1 MANKKS
7 QKNTIIGSII
17 TVIILI
23 ILTITGNDSQIF
35 KSTTSATN
43 DNVPSEVLDNLE
55 NVSIQTGN
63 DCISTIPQ
71 DNNLRVYCLDVGQGD
86 SILITNN
93 NKTMLIDAST
103 NEMGSRVVKYLN
115 DLGIKKI
122 DYLVG
127 THPHE
132 DHIGG
137 LDNVIKN
144 FDIGTIYMPKV
155 QTNTKT
161 FEDVLDAINEKGLKI
176 TSPEV
181 GYKFNVGNA
190 VCEVMNCG
198 TGTSEEKSNLNLS
211 SIVIRMTYGEQSFL
225 FMGDAETKNE
235 EARSW
240 PQTNVL
246 KVGHHGSNT
255 SSSQSFLDQVK
266 PQIAVISVGKGNKY
280 GHPKQVILDRLNKMG
295 IKIYRTDESGTIKI
309 TCDGKENKV
318 EFVKFDN

>member
-43 DNVPSEVLDNLE
+43 DNVSSEVLDNLE

-103 NEMGSRVVKYLN
+103 NEMGNRVVKYLN

-137 LDNVIKN
+137 LDNVIKS
-144 FDIGTIYMPKV
+144 FDIGTIYMPNV
-155 QTNTKT
+155 VATTKT
-161 FEDVLDAINEKGLKI
+161 FEEVIDAISAKKLKV
-176 TSPEV
+176 TSPKT
-181 GYKFNVGNA
+181 GDKFTVGNA
-190 VCEVMNCG
+190 ECEVMSIRNDKDDYNNC
-198 TGTSEEKSNLNLS
+198 
-211 SIVIRMTYGEQSFL
+211 SIVIKMDFNNVSYL
-225 FMGDAETKNE
+225 FTGDAEESVESSRK
-235 EARSW
+235 W
-240 PQTNVL
+240 PHIDVL

-255 SSSQSFLDQVK
+255 SSSKNFLEQIK
-266 PQIAVISVGKGNKY
+266 PEVALISVGQGNTY
-280 GHPKQVILDRLNKMG
+280 GHPTQATLKRLSNIG
-295 IKIYRTDESGTIKI
+295 AKIYRTDENGTILLI
-309 TCDGKENKV
+309 EKV
-318 EFVKFDN
+318 E

>member
-1 MANKKS
+1 MVNKKS

-23 ILTITGNDSQIF
+23 ILTITGNDSQMF

-43 DNVPSEVLDNLE
+43 DNVSSEVLDNLE

-63 DCISTIPQ
+63 DCITTIPQ

-86 SILITNN
+86 SIVITNN

-144 FDIGTIYMPKV
+144 FDIGTIYMPNV
-155 QTNTKT
+155 VATTKT
-161 FEDVLDAINEKGLKI
+161 FEEVIDAISAKKLKV
-176 TSPEV
+176 TSPKT
-181 GYKFNVGNA
+181 GDKFTVGNA
-190 VCEVMNCG
+190 ECEVMSIRNDKDDYNNC
-198 TGTSEEKSNLNLS
+198 
-211 SIVIRMTYGEQSFL
+211 SIVIKMDFNNVSYL
-225 FMGDAETKNE
+225 FTGDAEESVESSRK
-235 EARSW
+235 W
-240 PQTNVL
+240 PHIDVL

-255 SSSQSFLDQVK
+255 SSSKNFLEQIK
-266 PQIAVISVGKGNKY
+266 PEVALISVGQGNTY
-280 GHPKQVILDRLNKMG
+280 GHPTQATLKRLSNIG
-295 IKIYRTDESGTIKI
+295 AKIYRTDENGTILLI
-309 TCDGKENKV
+309 EKV
-318 EFVKFDN
+318 E

>member
-23 ILTITGNDSQIF
+23 ILTITGNDSQMF
-35 KSTTSATN
+35 KLTTSATN
-43 DNVPSEVLDNLE
+43 DNVSSEVLDNLE

-63 DCISTIPQ
+63 DCITTIPQ

-144 FDIGTIYMPKV
+144 FDIGTIYMPNV
-155 QTNTKT
+155 VATTKT
-161 FEDVLDAINEKGLKI
+161 FEEVIDAISAKKLKV
-176 TSPEV
+176 TSPKT
-181 GYKFNVGNA
+181 GDKFTVGNA
-190 VCEVMNCG
+190 ECEVMSIRNDKDDYNNC
-198 TGTSEEKSNLNLS
+198 
-211 SIVIRMTYGEQSFL
+211 SIVIKMDFNNVSYL
-225 FMGDAETKNE
+225 FTGDAEESVESSRK
-235 EARSW
+235 W
-240 PQTNVL
+240 PHIDVL

-255 SSSQSFLDQVK
+255 SSSKDFLEQIK
-266 PQIAVISVGKGNKY
+266 PEVALISVGQGNTY
-280 GHPKQVILDRLNKMG
+280 GHPTQATLKRLSNIG
-295 IKIYRTDESGTIKI
+295 AKIYRTDENGTILLIEK
-309 TCDGKENKV
+309 GE
-318 EFVKFDN
+318 

>member
-23 ILTITGNDSQIF
+23 ILTITGNGSQIF

-43 DNVPSEVLDNLE
+43 DNVSSEVLDNLE

-144 FDIGTIYMPKV
+144 FDIGTIYMPNV
-155 QTNTKT
+155 VATTKT
-161 FEDVLDAINEKGLKI
+161 FEEVIDAISAKKLKV
-176 TSPEV
+176 TSPKT
-181 GYKFNVGNA
+181 GDKFTVGNA
-190 VCEVMNCG
+190 ECEVMSIRNDKDDYNNC
-198 TGTSEEKSNLNLS
+198 
-211 SIVIRMTYGEQSFL
+211 SIVIKMDFNNVSYL
-225 FMGDAETKNE
+225 FTGDAEESVESSRK
-235 EARSW
+235 W
-240 PQTNVL
+240 PHIDVL

-255 SSSQSFLDQVK
+255 SSSKKFLEQIK
-266 PQIAVISVGKGNKY
+266 PEVALISVGQGNTY
-280 GHPKQVILDRLNKMG
+280 GHPTQATLKRLSNIG
-295 IKIYRTDESGTIKI
+295 AKIYRTDENGTILLI
-309 TCDGKENKV
+309 EEGE
-318 EFVKFDN
+318 

>member
-43 DNVPSEVLDNLE
+43 DNVSSEVLDNLE

-63 DCISTIPQ
+63 DCITTIPQ

-144 FDIGTIYMPKV
+144 FDIGTIYMPNV
-155 QTNTKT
+155 VATTKT
-161 FEDVLDAINEKGLKI
+161 FEEVIDAISAKKLKV
-176 TSPEV
+176 TSPKT
-181 GYKFNVGNA
+181 GDKFTVGNA
-190 VCEVMNCG
+190 ECEVMSIRNDKDDYNNC
-198 TGTSEEKSNLNLS
+198 
-211 SIVIRMTYGEQSFL
+211 SIVIKMDF
-225 FMGDAETKNE
+225 
-235 EARSW
+235 
-240 PQTNVL
+240 
-246 KVGHHGSNT
+246 NT
-255 SSSQSFLDQVK
+255 S
-266 PQIAVISVGKGNKY
+266 I
-280 GHPKQVILDRLNKMG
+280 
-295 IKIYRTDESGTIKI
+295 
-309 TCDGKENKV
+309 
-318 EFVKFDN
+318 

>member
-43 DNVPSEVLDNLE
+43 ENVSSEVLDNLE

-103 NEMGSRVVKYLN
+103 NEMGNRVVKYLN

-144 FDIGTIYMPKV
+144 FDIGTIYMPNV
-155 QTNTKT
+155 VATTKT
-161 FEDVLDAINEKGLKI
+161 FEEVIDAISAKKLKV
-176 TSPEV
+176 TSPKT
-181 GYKFNVGNA
+181 GDKFTVGNA
-190 VCEVMNCG
+190 ECEVMSIRNDKDDYNNC
-198 TGTSEEKSNLNLS
+198 
-211 SIVIRMTYGEQSFL
+211 SIVIKMDFNNVSYL
-225 FMGDAETKNE
+225 FTGDAEESVESSRK
-235 EARSW
+235 W
-240 PQTNVL
+240 PHIDVL

-255 SSSQSFLDQVK
+255 SSSKNFLEQIK
-266 PQIAVISVGKGNKY
+266 PEVALISVGQGNIY
-280 GHPKQVILDRLNKMG
+280 GHPTQATLKRLSNIG
-295 IKIYRTDESGTIKI
+295 AKIYRTDENGTILLI
-309 TCDGKENKV
+309 EKV
-318 EFVKFDN
+318 E

>member
-43 DNVPSEVLDNLE
+43 DNVSSEVLDNLE

-63 DCISTIPQ
+63 DCITTIPQ

-144 FDIGTIYMPKV
+144 FDIGTIYMPNV
-155 QTNTKT
+155 VATTKT
-161 FEDVLDAINEKGLKI
+161 YEEVIDAISAKKLKV
-176 TSPEV
+176 TSPKT
-181 GYKFNVGNA
+181 GDKFTVGNA
-190 VCEVMNCG
+190 ECEVMSIRNDKDDYNNC
-198 TGTSEEKSNLNLS
+198 
-211 SIVIRMTYGEQSFL
+211 SIVIKMDFNNVSYL
-225 FMGDAETKNE
+225 FTGDAEKSVE
-235 EARSW
+235 SSRKW
-240 PQTNVL
+240 PHIDVL

-255 SSSQSFLDQVK
+255 SSSKNFLEQIK
-266 PQIAVISVGKGNKY
+266 PEVALISVGQGNTY
-280 GHPKQVILDRLNKMG
+280 GHPTQATLKRLSN
-295 IKIYRTDESGTIKI
+295 IDAKIYRTDENGTILLIEK
-309 TCDGKENKV
+309 GE
-318 EFVKFDN
+318 

>member
-43 DNVPSEVLDNLE
+43 DNVSSEVLDNLE

-144 FDIGTIYMPKV
+144 FDIGTIYMPNV
-155 QTNTKT
+155 VATTKI
-161 FEDVLDAINEKGLKI
+161 FEEVIDAISAKKLKV
-176 TSPEV
+176 TSPKT
-181 GYKFNVGNA
+181 GDKFTVGNA
-190 VCEVMNCG
+190 ECEVMSIRNDKDDYNNC
-198 TGTSEEKSNLNLS
+198 
-211 SIVIRMTYGEQSFL
+211 SIVIKMDFNNVSYL
-225 FMGDAETKNE
+225 FTGDAEESVESSRK
-235 EARSW
+235 W
-240 PQTNVL
+240 PHIDVL

-255 SSSQSFLDQVK
+255 SSSKKFLEQIK
-266 PQIAVISVGKGNKY
+266 PEVALISVGHGNTY
-280 GHPKQVILDRLNKMG
+280 GHPTQATLKRLSNIG
-295 IKIYRTDESGTIKI
+295 AKIYRTDENGTILLIEK
-309 TCDGKENKV
+309 GE
-318 EFVKFDN
+318 

>member
-23 ILTITGNDSQIF
+23 ILTITGNGSQIF

-43 DNVPSEVLDNLE
+43 DNVSSEVLDNLE

-144 FDIGTIYMPKV
+144 FDIGTIYMPNV
-155 QTNTKT
+155 VATTKT
-161 FEDVLDAINEKGLKI
+161 FEKV
-176 TSPEV
+176 TSPKT
-181 GYKFNVGNA
+181 GDKFTVGNA
-190 VCEVMNCG
+190 ECEVMSIRNDKDDYNNC
-198 TGTSEEKSNLNLS
+198 
-211 SIVIRMTYGEQSFL
+211 SIVIKMDFNNVSYL
-225 FMGDAETKNE
+225 FTGDAEESVESSRK
-235 EARSW
+235 W
-240 PQTNVL
+240 PHIDVL

-255 SSSQSFLDQVK
+255 SSSKNFLEQIK
-266 PQIAVISVGKGNKY
+266 PEVALISVGQGNTY
-280 GHPKQVILDRLNKMG
+280 GHPTQATLKRLSNIG
-295 IKIYRTDESGTIKI
+295 AKIYRTDENGTILLIEK
-309 TCDGKENKV
+309 GE
-318 EFVKFDN
+318 

>member
-43 DNVPSEVLDNLE
+43 ENVSSEVLDNLE

-103 NEMGSRVVKYLN
+103 NEMGNRVVKYLN

-144 FDIGTIYMPKV
+144 FDIGTIYMPNV
-155 QTNTKT
+155 VATTKT
-161 FEDVLDAINEKGLKI
+161 FEEVIDAISAKKLKV
-176 TSPEV
+176 TSPKT
-181 GYKFNVGNA
+181 GDKFTVGNA
-190 VCEVMNCG
+190 ECEVMSIRNDKDDYNNC
-198 TGTSEEKSNLNLS
+198 
-211 SIVIRMTYGEQSFL
+211 SIVIKMDFNNVSYL
-225 FMGDAETKNE
+225 FTGDAEESVESSRK
-235 EARSW
+235 W
-240 PQTNVL
+240 PHIDVL

-255 SSSQSFLDQVK
+255 SSSKNFLE
-266 PQIAVISVGKGNKY
+266 QIKTEVALISVGQGNTY
-280 GHPKQVILDRLNKMG
+280 GHPTQATLKRLSNIG
-295 IKIYRTDESGTIKI
+295 AKIYRTDENGTILLI
-309 TCDGKENKV
+309 EKV
-318 EFVKFDN
+318 E

>member
-43 DNVPSEVLDNLE
+43 DNVSSEVLDNLE

-144 FDIGTIYMPKV
+144 FDIGTIYMPNV
-155 QTNTKT
+155 VATTKT
-161 FEDVLDAINEKGLKI
+161 FEEVIDAISAKKLKV
-176 TSPEV
+176 TSPKT
-181 GYKFNVGNA
+181 GDKFTVGNA
-190 VCEVMNCG
+190 ECEVMSIRNDYNNC
-198 TGTSEEKSNLNLS
+198 
-211 SIVIRMTYGEQSFL
+211 SIVIKMDFNNVSYL
-225 FMGDAETKNE
+225 FTGDAEESVESSRK
-235 EARSW
+235 W
-240 PQTNVL
+240 PHIDVL

-255 SSSQSFLDQVK
+255 SSSKKFLEQIK
-266 PQIAVISVGKGNKY
+266 PEVALISVGQGNTY
-280 GHPKQVILDRLNKMG
+280 GHPTQATLKRLSNIG
-295 IKIYRTDESGTIKI
+295 AKIYRTDENGTILLI
-309 TCDGKENKV
+309 EKV
-318 EFVKFDN
+318 E

>member
-43 DNVPSEVLDNLE
+43 DNVSSEVLDNLE

-63 DCISTIPQ
+63 DCITTIPQ

-144 FDIGTIYMPKV
+144 FDIGTIYMPNV
-155 QTNTKT
+155 VATTKT
-161 FEDVLDAINEKGLKI
+161 FEEVIDAISAKKLKV
-176 TSPEV
+176 TSPKT
-181 GYKFNVGNA
+181 GDKFTVGNA
-190 VCEVMNCG
+190 ECEVMSIRNDKDDYNNC
-198 TGTSEEKSNLNLS
+198 
-211 SIVIRMTYGEQSFL
+211 SIVIKMDFNNVCYL
-225 FMGDAETKNE
+225 FTGDAEESVESSRK
-235 EARSW
+235 W
-240 PQTNVL
+240 PHIDVL

-255 SSSQSFLDQVK
+255 SSSKNFLEQIK
-266 PQIAVISVGKGNKY
+266 PEVALISVGQGNTY
-280 GHPKQVILDRLNKMG
+280 GHPTQATLKRLSNIG
-295 IKIYRTDESGTIKI
+295 AKIYRTDENGTILLIEK
-309 TCDGKENKV
+309 GE
-318 EFVKFDN
+318 

>member
-43 DNVPSEVLDNLE
+43 DNVSSEVLDNLE

-144 FDIGTIYMPKV
+144 FDIGTIYMPNV
-155 QTNTKT
+155 VATTKT
-161 FEDVLDAINEKGLKI
+161 YEEVIDAISAKKLKV
-176 TSPEV
+176 TSPKT
-181 GYKFNVGNA
+181 GDKFNVGNA
-190 VCEVMNCG
+190 ECEVMSIRNDKDDYNNC
-198 TGTSEEKSNLNLS
+198 
-211 SIVIRMTYGEQSFL
+211 SIVIKMDFNNVSYL
-225 FMGDAETKNE
+225 FTGDAEESVESSRK
-235 EARSW
+235 W
-240 PQTNVL
+240 PHIDVL

-255 SSSQSFLDQVK
+255 SSSKKFLEQIK
-266 PQIAVISVGKGNKY
+266 PEVALISVGQGNTY
-280 GHPKQVILDRLNKMG
+280 GHPTQATLKRLSNIG
-295 IKIYRTDESGTIKI
+295 AKIYRTDENGTILLIEK
-309 TCDGKENKV
+309 GE
-318 EFVKFDN
+318 

>member
-43 DNVPSEVLDNLE
+43 DNVSSEVLDNLE

-93 NKTMLIDAST
+93 NKTMLIDASK

-144 FDIGTIYMPKV
+144 FDIGTIYMPNV
-155 QTNTKT
+155 VATTKT
-161 FEDVLDAINEKGLKI
+161 FEEVIDAISAKKLKV
-176 TSPEV
+176 TSPKT
-181 GYKFNVGNA
+181 GDKFTVGNA
-190 VCEVMNCG
+190 ECEVMSIRNDKDDYNNC
-198 TGTSEEKSNLNLS
+198 
-211 SIVIRMTYGEQSFL
+211 SIVIKMDFNNVSYL
-225 FMGDAETKNE
+225 FTGDAEESVESSRK
-235 EARSW
+235 W
-240 PQTNVL
+240 PHIDVL

-255 SSSQSFLDQVK
+255 SSSKKFLEQIK
-266 PQIAVISVGKGNKY
+266 PEVALISVGQGNTY
-280 GHPKQVILDRLNKMG
+280 GHPTQATLKRLSNIG
-295 IKIYRTDESGTIKI
+295 AKIYRTDENGTILLIEK
-309 TCDGKENKV
+309 GE
-318 EFVKFDN
+318 

>member
-43 DNVPSEVLDNLE
+43 DNVSSEVLDNLE

-127 THPHE
+127 THSHE

-144 FDIGTIYMPKV
+144 FDIGTIYMPNV
-155 QTNTKT
+155 VATTKT
-161 FEDVLDAINEKGLKI
+161 FEEVIDAISAKKLKV
-176 TSPEV
+176 TSPKT
-181 GYKFNVGNA
+181 GDKFTVGNA
-190 VCEVMNCG
+190 ECEVMSIRNDKDDYNNC
-198 TGTSEEKSNLNLS
+198 
-211 SIVIRMTYGEQSFL
+211 SIVIKMDFNNVSYL
-225 FMGDAETKNE
+225 FTGDAEESVESSRK
-235 EARSW
+235 W
-240 PQTNVL
+240 PHIDVL

-255 SSSQSFLDQVK
+255 SSSKKFLEQIK
-266 PQIAVISVGKGNKY
+266 PEVALISVGQGNTY
-280 GHPKQVILDRLNKMG
+280 GHPTQATLKRLSNIG
-295 IKIYRTDESGTIKI
+295 AKIYRTDENGTILLIEK
-309 TCDGKENKV
+309 GE
-318 EFVKFDN
+318 

>member
-43 DNVPSEVLDNLE
+43 DNVSSEVLDNLE

-103 NEMGSRVVKYLN
+103 NEMGNRVVKYLN
-115 DLGIKKI
+115 DLGVKKI

-144 FDIGTIYMPKV
+144 FDIGTIYMPNV
-155 QTNTKT
+155 VATTKT
-161 FEDVLDAINEKGLKI
+161 FEEVIDAISAKKLKV
-176 TSPEV
+176 TSPKT
-181 GYKFNVGNA
+181 GDKFTVGNA
-190 VCEVMNCG
+190 ECEVMSIRNDKDDYNNC
-198 TGTSEEKSNLNLS
+198 
-211 SIVIRMTYGEQSFL
+211 SIVIKMDFNNVSYL
-225 FMGDAETKNE
+225 FTGDAEESVESSRK
-235 EARSW
+235 W
-240 PQTNVL
+240 PHIDVL

-255 SSSQSFLDQVK
+255 SSSKKFLEQIK
-266 PQIAVISVGKGNKY
+266 PEVALISVGQGNTY
-280 GHPKQVILDRLNKMG
+280 GHPTQATLKRLSNIG
-295 IKIYRTDESGTIKI
+295 AKIYRTDENGTILLI
-309 TCDGKENKV
+309 EKV
-318 EFVKFDN
+318 E

>member
-43 DNVPSEVLDNLE
+43 DNVSSEVLDNLE

-144 FDIGTIYMPKV
+144 FDIGTIYMPNV
-155 QTNTKT
+155 VATTKT
-161 FEDVLDAINEKGLKI
+161 FEEVIDAISAKKLKV
-176 TSPEV
+176 TSPKT
-181 GYKFNVGNA
+181 GDKFTVGNA
-190 VCEVMNCG
+190 ECEVMSIRNDKDDYNNC
-198 TGTSEEKSNLNLS
+198 
-211 SIVIRMTYGEQSFL
+211 SIVIKMDFNNVSYL
-225 FMGDAETKNE
+225 FTGDAEESVESSRK
-235 EARSW
+235 W
-240 PQTNVL
+240 PHIDVL

-255 SSSQSFLDQVK
+255 SSSKKFLEQIK
-266 PQIAVISVGKGNKY
+266 PEVALISVGQGNTY
-280 GHPKQVILDRLNKMG
+280 GHPTQATLKRLSNIG
-295 IKIYRTDESGTIKI
+295 AKIYRTDENGIILLIEK
-309 TCDGKENKV
+309 GE
-318 EFVKFDN
+318 

>member
-43 DNVPSEVLDNLE
+43 DNVSSEVLDNLE

-103 NEMGSRVVKYLN
+103 NEMGNRVVKYLN

-144 FDIGTIYMPKV
+144 FDIGTIYMPNV
-155 QTNTKT
+155 VATTKT
-161 FEDVLDAINEKGLKI
+161 FEEVIDAISAKKLKV
-176 TSPEV
+176 TSPKT
-181 GYKFNVGNA
+181 GDKFTVGNA
-190 VCEVMNCG
+190 ECEVMSIRNDKDDYNNC
-198 TGTSEEKSNLNLS
+198 
-211 SIVIRMTYGEQSFL
+211 SIVIKMDFNNVSYL
-225 FMGDAETKNE
+225 FTGDAEESVESSRK
-235 EARSW
+235 W
-240 PQTNVL
+240 PHIDVL

-255 SSSQSFLDQVK
+255 SSSKKFLEQIK
-266 PQIAVISVGKGNKY
+266 PEVALISVGQGNTY
-280 GHPKQVILDRLNKMG
+280 GHPTQATLKRLSNIG
-295 IKIYRTDESGTIKI
+295 AKIYRTDENGTILLIEK
-309 TCDGKENKV
+309 GE
-318 EFVKFDN
+318 

>member
-43 DNVPSEVLDNLE
+43 DNVSSEVLDNLE

-144 FDIGTIYMPKV
+144 FDIGTIYMPNV
-155 QTNTKT
+155 VATTKT
-161 FEDVLDAINEKGLKI
+161 FEEVIDAISAKKLKV
-176 TSPEV
+176 TSPKT
-181 GYKFNVGNA
+181 GNKFTVGNA
-190 VCEVMNCG
+190 ECEVMSIRNDKDDYNNC
-198 TGTSEEKSNLNLS
+198 
-211 SIVIRMTYGEQSFL
+211 SIVIKMDFNNVSYL
-225 FMGDAETKNE
+225 FTGDAEESVESSRK
-235 EARSW
+235 W
-240 PQTNVL
+240 PHIDVL

-255 SSSQSFLDQVK
+255 SSSKKFLEQIK
-266 PQIAVISVGKGNKY
+266 PEVALISVGQGNTY
-280 GHPKQVILDRLNKMG
+280 GHPTQATLKRLSNIG
-295 IKIYRTDESGTIKI
+295 AKIYRTDENGTILLIEK
-309 TCDGKENKV
+309 GE
-318 EFVKFDN
+318 

>member
-23 ILTITGNDSQIF
+23 ILTITGNDSQMF

-43 DNVPSEVLDNLE
+43 DNVSSEVLDNLE

-63 DCISTIPQ
+63 DCITTIPQ

-144 FDIGTIYMPKV
+144 FDIGTIYMPNV
-155 QTNTKT
+155 VATTKT
-161 FEDVLDAINEKGLKI
+161 FEEVIDAISAKKLKV
-176 TSPEV
+176 TSPKT
-181 GYKFNVGNA
+181 GDKFTVGNA
-190 VCEVMNCG
+190 ECEVMSIRNDKDDYNNC
-198 TGTSEEKSNLNLS
+198 
-211 SIVIRMTYGEQSFL
+211 SIVIKMDFNNVSYL
-225 FMGDAETKNE
+225 FTGDAEESVESSRK
-235 EARSW
+235 W
-240 PQTNVL
+240 PHIDVL

-255 SSSQSFLDQVK
+255 SSSKNFLDQIK
-266 PQIAVISVGKGNKY
+266 PEVALISVGQGNTY
-280 GHPKQVILDRLNKMG
+280 GHPTQATLKRLSNIG
-295 IKIYRTDESGTIKI
+295 AKIYRTDENGTILLIEK
-309 TCDGKENKV
+309 GE
-318 EFVKFDN
+318 

>member
-35 KSTTSATN
+35 KSTPSATN
-43 DNVPSEVLDNLE
+43 DNVSSEVLDNLE

-63 DCISTIPQ
+63 DCITTIPQ

-144 FDIGTIYMPKV
+144 FDIGTIYMPNV
-155 QTNTKT
+155 VATTKT
-161 FEDVLDAINEKGLKI
+161 FEEVIDAISAKKLKV
-176 TSPEV
+176 TSPKT
-181 GYKFNVGNA
+181 GDKFTVGNA
-190 VCEVMNCG
+190 ECEVMSIRNDKDDYNNC
-198 TGTSEEKSNLNLS
+198 
-211 SIVIRMTYGEQSFL
+211 SIVIKMDFNNVSYL
-225 FMGDAETKNE
+225 FTGDAEESVESSRK
-235 EARSW
+235 W
-240 PQTNVL
+240 PHIDVL

-255 SSSQSFLDQVK
+255 SSSKKFLEQIK
-266 PQIAVISVGKGNKY
+266 PEVALISVGQGNTY
-280 GHPKQVILDRLNKMG
+280 GHPTQATLKRLSNIG
-295 IKIYRTDESGTIKI
+295 AKIYRTDENGTILLIEK
-309 TCDGKENKV
+309 GE
-318 EFVKFDN
+318 

>member
-43 DNVPSEVLDNLE
+43 DNVSSEVLDNLE

-63 DCISTIPQ
+63 DCITTIPQ

-144 FDIGTIYMPKV
+144 FDIGTIYTPNV
-155 QTNTKT
+155 VATTKT
-161 FEDVLDAINEKGLKI
+161 YEEVIDAISAKKLKV
-176 TSPEV
+176 TSPKT
-181 GYKFNVGNA
+181 GDKFTVGNA
-190 VCEVMNCG
+190 ECEVMSIRNDKDDYNNC
-198 TGTSEEKSNLNLS
+198 
-211 SIVIRMTYGEQSFL
+211 SIVIKMDFNNVSYL
-225 FMGDAETKNE
+225 FTGDAEESVESSRK
-235 EARSW
+235 W
-240 PQTNVL
+240 PHIDVL

-255 SSSQSFLDQVK
+255 SSSKNFLEQIK
-266 PQIAVISVGKGNKY
+266 PEVALISVGQGNTY
-280 GHPKQVILDRLNKMG
+280 GHPTQATLKRLSNIG
-295 IKIYRTDESGTIKI
+295 AKIYRTDENGTILLIEK
-309 TCDGKENKV
+309 GE
-318 EFVKFDN
+318 

>member
-23 ILTITGNDSQIF
+23 ILTITGNDSQMF

-43 DNVPSEVLDNLE
+43 DNVSSEVLDNLE

-63 DCISTIPQ
+63 DCITTIPQ

-137 LDNVIKN
+137 LDNVIKS
-144 FDIGTIYMPKV
+144 FDIGTIYMPNV
-155 QTNTKT
+155 VATTKT
-161 FEDVLDAINEKGLKI
+161 FEEVIDAISAKKLKV
-176 TSPEV
+176 TSPKT
-181 GYKFNVGNA
+181 GDKFTVGNA
-190 VCEVMNCG
+190 ECEVMSIRNDKDDYNNC
-198 TGTSEEKSNLNLS
+198 
-211 SIVIRMTYGEQSFL
+211 SIVIKMDFNNVSYL
-225 FMGDAETKNE
+225 FTGDAEESVESSRK
-235 EARSW
+235 W
-240 PQTNVL
+240 PHIDVL

-255 SSSQSFLDQVK
+255 SSSKNFLEQIK
-266 PQIAVISVGKGNKY
+266 PEVALISVGQGNTY
-280 GHPKQVILDRLNKMG
+280 GHPTQATLKRLSNIG
-295 IKIYRTDESGTIKI
+295 AKIYRTDENGTILLIEK
-309 TCDGKENKV
+309 GE
-318 EFVKFDN
+318 

>member
-43 DNVPSEVLDNLE
+43 DNVSSEVLDNLE

-63 DCISTIPQ
+63 DCITTIPQ

-144 FDIGTIYMPKV
+144 FDIGTIYMPNV
-155 QTNTKT
+155 VATTKT
-161 FEDVLDAINEKGLKI
+161 FEEVIDAISAKKLKV
-176 TSPEV
+176 TSPKT
-181 GYKFNVGNA
+181 GDKFTVGNA
-190 VCEVMNCG
+190 ECEVMSIRNDKDDYNNC
-198 TGTSEEKSNLNLS
+198 
-211 SIVIRMTYGEQSFL
+211 SIVIKMDFNNVSYL
-225 FMGDAETKNE
+225 FTGDAEESVESSRK
-235 EARSW
+235 W
-240 PQTNVL
+240 PHIDVL

-255 SSSQSFLDQVK
+255 SSSKNFLDQIK
-266 PQIAVISVGKGNKY
+266 PEVALISVGQGNTY
-280 GHPKQVILDRLNKMG
+280 GHPTQATLKRLSNIG
-295 IKIYRTDESGTIKI
+295 AKIYRTDENGTILLIEK
-309 TCDGKENKV
+309 GE
-318 EFVKFDN
+318 

>member
-43 DNVPSEVLDNLE
+43 DNVSSEVLDNLG

-144 FDIGTIYMPKV
+144 FDIGTIYMPNV
-155 QTNTKT
+155 VATTKT
-161 FEDVLDAINEKGLKI
+161 FEEVIDAISAKKLKV
-176 TSPEV
+176 TSPKT
-181 GYKFNVGNA
+181 GDKFTVGNA
-190 VCEVMNCG
+190 ECEVMSIRNDKDDYNNC
-198 TGTSEEKSNLNLS
+198 
-211 SIVIRMTYGEQSFL
+211 SIVIKMDFNNVSYL
-225 FMGDAETKNE
+225 FTGDAEESVESSRK
-235 EARSW
+235 W
-240 PQTNVL
+240 PHIDVL

-255 SSSQSFLDQVK
+255 SSSKNFLEQIK
-266 PQIAVISVGKGNKY
+266 PEVALISVGQGNTY
-280 GHPKQVILDRLNKMG
+280 GHPTQATLKRLSNIG
-295 IKIYRTDESGTIKI
+295 AKIYRTDENGTILLI
-309 TCDGKENKV
+309 EKV
-318 EFVKFDN
+318 E

>member
-43 DNVPSEVLDNLE
+43 DNVSSEVLDNLE

-63 DCISTIPQ
+63 DCITTIPQ

-144 FDIGTIYMPKV
+144 FDIGTIYMPNV
-155 QTNTKT
+155 VATTKT
-161 FEDVLDAINEKGLKI
+161 YEEVIDAISAKKLKV
-176 TSPEV
+176 TSPKT
-181 GYKFNVGNA
+181 GDKFNVGNA
-190 VCEVMNCG
+190 ECEVMSIRNDKDDYNNC
-198 TGTSEEKSNLNLS
+198 
-211 SIVIRMTYGEQSFL
+211 SIVIKMDFNNVSYL
-225 FMGDAETKNE
+225 FTGDAEESVESSRN
-235 EARSW
+235 W
-240 PQTNVL
+240 PHIDVL

-255 SSSQSFLDQVK
+255 SSSKNFLEQIK
-266 PQIAVISVGKGNKY
+266 PEVALISVGQGNTY
-280 GHPKQVILDRLNKMG
+280 GHPTQATLKRLSNIG
-295 IKIYRTDESGTIKI
+295 AKIYRTDENGTILLIEK
-309 TCDGKENKV
+309 GE
-318 EFVKFDN
+318 

>member
-43 DNVPSEVLDNLE
+43 DNVSSEVLDNLE

-63 DCISTIPQ
+63 DCITTIPQ

-144 FDIGTIYMPKV
+144 FDIGTIYMPNV
-155 QTNTKT
+155 VATTKT
-161 FEDVLDAINEKGLKI
+161 YEEVIDAISAKKLKV
-176 TSPEV
+176 TSPKT
-181 GYKFNVGNA
+181 GDKFTVGNA
-190 VCEVMNCG
+190 ECEVMSIRNDKDDYNNC
-198 TGTSEEKSNLNLS
+198 
-211 SIVIRMTYGEQSFL
+211 SIVIKMDFNNVSYL
-225 FMGDAETKNE
+225 FTGDAEE
-235 EARSW
+235 SVESSRQW
-240 PQTNVL
+240 PHIDVL

-255 SSSQSFLDQVK
+255 SSSKNFLEQIK
-266 PQIAVISVGKGNKY
+266 PEVALISVGQGNTY
-280 GHPKQVILDRLNKMG
+280 GHPTQATLKRLSNIG
-295 IKIYRTDESGTIKI
+295 AKIYRTDENGTILLI
-309 TCDGKENKV
+309 EKV
-318 EFVKFDN
+318 E

>member
-43 DNVPSEVLDNLE
+43 DNVSSEVLDNLE

-115 DLGIKKI
+115 NLGIKKI

-144 FDIGTIYMPKV
+144 FDIGTIYMPNV
-155 QTNTKT
+155 VATTKT
-161 FEDVLDAINEKGLKI
+161 FEEVIDAISAKKLKV
-176 TSPEV
+176 TSPKT
-181 GYKFNVGNA
+181 GDKFTVGNA
-190 VCEVMNCG
+190 ECEVMSIRNDKDDYNNC
-198 TGTSEEKSNLNLS
+198 
-211 SIVIRMTYGEQSFL
+211 SIVIKMDFNNVSYL
-225 FMGDAETKNE
+225 FTGDAEESVESSRK
-235 EARSW
+235 W
-240 PQTNVL
+240 PHVDVL

-255 SSSQSFLDQVK
+255 SSSKNFLEQIK
-266 PQIAVISVGKGNKY
+266 PEVALISVGQGNTY
-280 GHPKQVILDRLNKMG
+280 GHPTQATLKRLSNIG
-295 IKIYRTDESGTIKI
+295 AKIYRTDENGTILLIEK
-309 TCDGKENKV
+309 GE
-318 EFVKFDN
+318 

>member
-43 DNVPSEVLDNLE
+43 DNVSSEVLDNLE

-144 FDIGTIYMPKV
+144 FDIGTIYMPNV
-155 QTNTKT
+155 VATTKT
-161 FEDVLDAINEKGLKI
+161 FDAISAKKLKV
-176 TSPEV
+176 TSPKT
-181 GYKFNVGNA
+181 GDKFTVGNA
-190 VCEVMNCG
+190 ECEVMSIRNDKDDYNNC
-198 TGTSEEKSNLNLS
+198 
-211 SIVIRMTYGEQSFL
+211 SIVIKMDFNNVSYL
-225 FMGDAETKNE
+225 FTGDAEESVESSRK
-235 EARSW
+235 W
-240 PQTNVL
+240 PHIDVL

-255 SSSQSFLDQVK
+255 SSSKKFLEQIK
-266 PQIAVISVGKGNKY
+266 PEVALISVGQGNTY
-280 GHPKQVILDRLNKMG
+280 GHPTQATLKRLSNIG
-295 IKIYRTDESGTIKI
+295 AKIYRTDENGTILLIEK
-309 TCDGKENKV
+309 GE
-318 EFVKFDN
+318 

>member
-7 QKNTIIGSII
+7 QKNTIIESII

-43 DNVPSEVLDNLE
+43 DNVSSEVLDNLE

-144 FDIGTIYMPKV
+144 FDIGTIYMPNV
-155 QTNTKT
+155 VATTKT
-161 FEDVLDAINEKGLKI
+161 FEEVIDAISAKKLKV
-176 TSPEV
+176 TSPKT
-181 GYKFNVGNA
+181 GDKFTVGNA
-190 VCEVMNCG
+190 ECEVMSIRNDKDDYNNC
-198 TGTSEEKSNLNLS
+198 
-211 SIVIRMTYGEQSFL
+211 SIVIKMDFNNVSYL
-225 FMGDAETKNE
+225 FTGDAEESVESSRK
-235 EARSW
+235 W
-240 PQTNVL
+240 PHIDVL

-255 SSSQSFLDQVK
+255 SSSKKFLEQIK
-266 PQIAVISVGKGNKY
+266 PEVALISVGQGNTY
-280 GHPKQVILDRLNKMG
+280 GHPTQATLKRLSNIG
-295 IKIYRTDESGTIKI
+295 AKIYRTDENGTILLIEK
-309 TCDGKENKV
+309 GE
-318 EFVKFDN
+318 

>member
-43 DNVPSEVLDNLE
+43 DNVSSEVLDNLE

-63 DCISTIPQ
+63 DCITTIPQ

-144 FDIGTIYMPKV
+144 FDIGTIYMPNV
-155 QTNTKT
+155 VATTKT
-161 FEDVLDAINEKGLKI
+161 YEEVIDAISAKKLKV
-176 TSPEV
+176 TSPKT
-181 GYKFNVGNA
+181 GDKFTVGNA
-190 VCEVMNCG
+190 ECEVMSIRNDKDDYNNC
-198 TGTSEEKSNLNLS
+198 
-211 SIVIRMTYGEQSFL
+211 SIVIKMDFNNVSYL
-225 FMGDAETKNE
+225 FTGDAEESVESSRK
-235 EARSW
+235 W
-240 PQTNVL
+240 PHIDVL

-255 SSSQSFLDQVK
+255 SSSKNFLEQIK
-266 PQIAVISVGKGNKY
+266 PEVALISVGQGNTY
-280 GHPKQVILDRLNKMG
+280 GHPTQATLKRLSNIG
-295 IKIYRTDESGTIKI
+295 AKIYRTDENGTILLI
-309 TCDGKENKV
+309 ENG
-318 EFVKFDN
+318 E

>member
-43 DNVPSEVLDNLE
+43 DNVSSEVLDNLE

-115 DLGIKKI
+115 DLDIKKI

-144 FDIGTIYMPKV
+144 FDIGTIYMPNV
-155 QTNTKT
+155 VATTKT
-161 FEDVLDAINEKGLKI
+161 FEEVIDAISAKKLKV
-176 TSPEV
+176 TSPKT
-181 GYKFNVGNA
+181 GDKFTVGNA
-190 VCEVMNCG
+190 ECEVMSIRNDKDDYNNC
-198 TGTSEEKSNLNLS
+198 
-211 SIVIRMTYGEQSFL
+211 SIVIKMDFNNVSYL
-225 FMGDAETKNE
+225 FTGDAEESVESSRK
-235 EARSW
+235 W
-240 PQTNVL
+240 PHIDVL

-255 SSSQSFLDQVK
+255 SSSKNFLEQIK
-266 PQIAVISVGKGNKY
+266 PEVALISVGQGNTY
-280 GHPKQVILDRLNKMG
+280 GHPTQATLKRLSNIG
-295 IKIYRTDESGTIKI
+295 AKIYRTDENGTILLIEK
-309 TCDGKENKV
+309 GE
-318 EFVKFDN
+318 

>member
-43 DNVPSEVLDNLE
+43 DNVSSEVLDNLE
-55 NVSIQTGN
+55 TVSIQTGN
-63 DCISTIPQ
+63 DCITTIPQ

-144 FDIGTIYMPKV
+144 FDIGTIYMPNV
-155 QTNTKT
+155 VATTKT
-161 FEDVLDAINEKGLKI
+161 YEEVIDAISAKKLKV
-176 TSPEV
+176 TSPKT
-181 GYKFNVGNA
+181 GDKFTVGNA
-190 VCEVMNCG
+190 ECEVMSIRNDKDDYNNC
-198 TGTSEEKSNLNLS
+198 
-211 SIVIRMTYGEQSFL
+211 SIVIKMDFNNVSYL
-225 FMGDAETKNE
+225 FTGDAEESVESSRK
-235 EARSW
+235 W
-240 PQTNVL
+240 PHIDVL

-255 SSSQSFLDQVK
+255 SSSKNFLEQIK
-266 PQIAVISVGKGNKY
+266 PEVALISVGQGNTY
-280 GHPKQVILDRLNKMG
+280 GHPTQATLKRLSNIG
-295 IKIYRTDESGTIKI
+295 AKIYRTDENGTILLIEK
-309 TCDGKENKV
+309 GE
-318 EFVKFDN
+318 

>member
-1 MANKKS
+1 MANKKC

-43 DNVPSEVLDNLE
+43 DNVSSEVLDNLE

-63 DCISTIPQ
+63 DCITTIPQ

-144 FDIGTIYMPKV
+144 FDIGTIYMPNV
-155 QTNTKT
+155 VATTKT
-161 FEDVLDAINEKGLKI
+161 YEEVIDAILAKKLKV
-176 TSPEV
+176 TSPKT
-181 GYKFNVGNA
+181 GDKFTVGNA
-190 VCEVMNCG
+190 ECEVMSIRNDKDDYNNC
-198 TGTSEEKSNLNLS
+198 
-211 SIVIRMTYGEQSFL
+211 SIVIKMDFNNVSYL
-225 FMGDAETKNE
+225 FTGDAEESVESSRK
-235 EARSW
+235 W
-240 PQTNVL
+240 PHIDVL

-255 SSSQSFLDQVK
+255 SSSKNFLEQIK
-266 PQIAVISVGKGNKY
+266 PEVALISVGQGNTY
-280 GHPKQVILDRLNKMG
+280 GHPTQATLKRLSNIG
-295 IKIYRTDESGTIKI
+295 AKIYRTDENGTILLIEK
-309 TCDGKENKV
+309 GE
-318 EFVKFDN
+318 

>member
-43 DNVPSEVLDNLE
+43 DNVSSEVLDNLE

-144 FDIGTIYMPKV
+144 FDIGTIYMPNV
-155 QTNTKT
+155 VATTKT
-161 FEDVLDAINEKGLKI
+161 FEEVIDAISAKKLKV
-176 TSPEV
+176 TSPKT
-181 GYKFNVGNA
+181 GDKFTVGNA
-190 VCEVMNCG
+190 ECEVMSIRNDKDDYNNC
-198 TGTSEEKSNLNLS
+198 
-211 SIVIRMTYGEQSFL
+211 SIVIKMDFNNVSYL
-225 FMGDAETKNE
+225 FTGDAEESVESSRK
-235 EARSW
+235 W
-240 PQTNVL
+240 PHVDVL

-255 SSSQSFLDQVK
+255 SSSKNFLEQIK
-266 PQIAVISVGKGNKY
+266 PEVALISVGQGNTY
-280 GHPKQVILDRLNKMG
+280 GHPTQATLKRLSNIG
-295 IKIYRTDESGTIKI
+295 AKIYRTDENGTILLIEK
-309 TCDGKENKV
+309 GE
-318 EFVKFDN
+318 